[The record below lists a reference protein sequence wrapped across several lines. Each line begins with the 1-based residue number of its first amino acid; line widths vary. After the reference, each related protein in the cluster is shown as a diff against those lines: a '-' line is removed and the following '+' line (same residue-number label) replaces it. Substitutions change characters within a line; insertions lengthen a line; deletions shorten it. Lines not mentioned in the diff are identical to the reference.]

1 VLCQEEELQLTDFL
15 PEVGVLVVGDD
26 EAEAEP
32 VPAVALAEV
41 SALFVTIV
49 MLLVLEG

>member
-1 VLCQEEELQLTDFL
+1 MFCQEEELQLTDFL
-15 PEVGVLVVGDD
+15 LEVGVLVVGVD
-26 EAEAEP
+26 EAEAEL

-41 SALFVTIV
+41 SAVLVIIV